1 MFGIYCLRNIVIF
14 TQFQKKTEALRFF
27 SISKPHGWNF
37 LHPDGLSPQKQQT
50 PLWQSIDDTKFSSEP
65 LQPRET
71 ATVQK
76 LFKAPLVVHGKN
88 GSLESIVSL
97 MMDWGPGNLRH
108 SPCLRLENDD
118 KRIPDK
124 FTHDVLDVN
133 EKFMD
138 ARNEKCDACW
148 CISSYNLQYY
158 YIYHI
163 MSKSSDHTNNQI
175 QKSHGKILER
185 WPRVYCTSVVSY
197 IGLSKI
203 SPRPSH
209 WYKQRGRMRKE
220 LWIKTLSGKPQLVWG
235 FSTLDSFCQTT
246 FAGMPTGW
254 PALCQCSFIQKRD
267 GYCLKPRF
275 TNQSDAW

>member
-1 MFGIYCLRNIVIF
+1 MYCLRNIIMF

-37 LHPDGLSPQKQQT
+37 HPDGLSPPKKTT
-50 PLWQSIDDTKFSSEP
+50 PLRQSIDDTKFSSEP

-71 ATVQK
+71 VH
-76 LFKAPLVVHGKN
+76 KAPLVVHGKN
-88 GSLESIVSL
+88 RSLESIVSL

-108 SPCLRLENDD
+108 SLCLRLENDD
-118 KRIPDK
+118 KGIPDK
-124 FTHDVLDVN
+124 FPHDVLDVN
-133 EKFMD
+133 VKFMD

-158 YIYHI
+158 YIYI
-163 MSKSSDHTNNQI
+163 YIILYPNLQITRTIKFTNHMGR
-175 QKSHGKILER
+175 SEARDILER

-209 WYKQRGRMRKE
+209 WCKQRGRMRKE
-220 LWIKTLSGKPQLVWG
+220 LWIKTLSGKPQLFWG

-275 TNQSDAW
+275 TNQSDTW